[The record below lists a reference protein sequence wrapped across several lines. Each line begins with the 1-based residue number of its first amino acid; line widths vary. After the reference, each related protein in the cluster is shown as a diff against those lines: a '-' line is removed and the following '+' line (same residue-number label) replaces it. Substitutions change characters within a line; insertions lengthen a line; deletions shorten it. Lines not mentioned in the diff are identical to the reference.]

1 MPKHKVLIDSSV
13 WIEYFRSGEIPVLD
27 RLIEEDLACTN
38 ELLLTELVPVL
49 AHQRRH
55 DIVEGLE
62 ALEVIPLNNCLYLFS
77 FQCPASV
84 SQDERPL
91 RWETSSKYIYSRC
104 LTSPTL
110 SLEFPNPCFFHNFGQ
125 NRSK

>member
-38 ELLLTELVPVL
+38 ELILTELVPVL

-62 ALEVIPLNNCLYLFS
+62 ALEVIPLNINLNINW
-77 FQCPASV
+77 
-84 SQDERPL
+84 EIL
-91 RWETSSKYIYSRC
+91 RKYQILKLRNGVNKVGIPD
-104 LTSPTL
+104 LI
-110 SLEFPNPCFFHNFGQ
+110 
-125 NRSK
+125 